1 MCYFSGCFYNF
12 GFSFYNYKYENEFC
26 LGFTQFDCYIF
37 LCLLP
42 NLGSFQPL
50 FLVILFQFHSLSTFL
65 LGLHWCNWWI
75 FCYCPKVSW
84 NSVLYYYYYY
94 SIFSLLSRLG
104 KLCCYVFESID
115 FYSLLSPLYYWI
127 HTKSFF
133 VVVVV
138 FTVATE
144 FFSVLY
150 ILFFSFYNKDLQIIF
165 HLFWDKLY

>member
-65 LGLHWCNWWI
+65 LGLHWCNWWL

-84 NSVLYYYYYY
+84 NSVLYYYY

-150 ILFFSFYNKDLQIIF
+150 ILFFSFL
-165 HLFWDKLY
+165 